1 MSEILELIIKTLG
14 GISLKKLL
22 TLFLFLAML
31 IITACGTSNQTD
43 DQTGDTTEKK
53 TLKVVTD
60 AAYAPFEYLDKG
72 ELVGFDVD
80 FIEAVAK
87 EAGYEI
93 NIVNVGWDPVFVEV
107 EDEIADFG
115 ISAITINDDR
125 KQTYDFSVPYF
136 LSTNKILV
144 PENSDIKSAADLEG
158 KIVAVQNGTTGA
170 DAIESLFGTNNSNI
184 KKFENNNLAIM
195 ELLAGGADAVV
206 ADNTVIEEYVKNN
219 PSEKLIVVEDTG
231 SFEAEY
237 YGLMFPKGS
246 ELKAEFDEAINK
258 VFENGKYAEIY
269 NDWFGSDPDIDNL
282 KSQQ

>member
-1 MSEILELIIKTLG
+1 M
-14 GISLKKLL
+14 KKLL
-22 TLFLFLAML
+22 TLFLFLSML
-31 IITACGTSNQTD
+31 IITACGTSDQTD